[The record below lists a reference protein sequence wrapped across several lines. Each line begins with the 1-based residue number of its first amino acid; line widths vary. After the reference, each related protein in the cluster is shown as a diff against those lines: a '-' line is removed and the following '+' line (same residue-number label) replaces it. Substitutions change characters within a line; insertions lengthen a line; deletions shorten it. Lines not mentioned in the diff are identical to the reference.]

1 MSADWDSVSSWGSLL
16 DFPARLLDALVVV
29 ESRRV
34 SGCHCSLLSFC
45 GHCYTGGG
53 LSSCSEVIFPLD
65 VLQEE
70 RLVSLKIGV
79 AIDLKG
85 NESLLPCGG
94 WEPFLPALLSTTVL
108 ALPKYGDKVSSF
120 LACYE
125 ALACCSSLDVLLA
138 LPDIKWPLRVWSHPC
153 RCCLRGFMEH
163 DRPCFLLFH

>member
-1 MSADWDSVSSWGSLL
+1 MSSWGSLL
-16 DFPARLLDALVVV
+16 EFLARLLDALVVV

-34 SGCHCSLLSFC
+34 SGCHRSLLSLW

-85 NESLLPCGG
+85 NESLLPWWGMG
-94 WEPFLPALLSTTVL
+94 
-108 ALPKYGDKVSSF
+108 ALPPRSPLHHCPG
-120 LACYE
+120 LA
-125 ALACCSSLDVLLA
+125 S
-138 LPDIKWPLRVWSHPC
+138 VW
-153 RCCLRGFMEH
+153 R
-163 DRPCFLLFH
+163 